1 VPVDTA
7 LPFRP
12 TAIVTGSSSGI
23 GRACALELAS
33 TGWDLVVHGRT
44 HGEDLAETVA
54 LSEALGARTVPVA
67 GDVRENAT
75 AEDLVATAISNFGR
89 IDGVIN
95 NAGTGLTKRFVD
107 LVDDDWSS
115 LLQMHVMSAARLLRL
130 AHRHLVETGG
140 AVVNMS
146 SLAGNT
152 AIPGR
157 TGYGSVKAG
166 LDGLTMQLAAE
177 WAPEGIRV
185 NSIAPGTILTPLVIR
200 NFERGLL
207 DEQQVLHRTPLGR
220 LGIPSEIA
228 TVARFLLTAD
238 SSYITGQTLRV
249 DGGWSVWGGW
259 S

>member
-1 VPVDTA
+1 MTVDPIT
-7 LPFRP
+7 PFRP

-23 GRACALELAS
+23 GRACALELAR
-33 TGWDLVVHGRT
+33 TGWNLIVHGRT
-44 HGEDLAETVA
+44 QGEDLTETVA
-54 LSEALGARTVPVA
+54 LSQAQGAHAVA
-67 GDVRENAT
+67 VFADVRDSKAAQT
-75 AEDLVATAISNFGR
+75 LVDAAITNFGR

-95 NAGTGLTKRFVD
+95 NAGTGLTKRFID
-107 LVDDDWSS
+107 IVDDDWSS
-115 LLQMHVMSAARLLRL
+115 LFQMHLLAAARLLRL
-130 AHRHLVETGG
+130 AHPHLVKTGG
-140 AVVNMS
+140 AAVNMS
-146 SLAGNT
+146 SLASNT

-157 TGYGSVKAG
+157 AGYGSVKAG

-177 WAPEGIRV
+177 WAPDGVRV

-207 DEQQVLHRTPLGR
+207 DENQVLQRTPLGR
-220 LGIPSEIA
+220 LGTPHEIA

-249 DGGWSVWGGW
+249 DGGWSIWGGW